1 MVVPQES
8 GVDMSMPWTGG
19 HRLPQAAAQRL
30 QQLGQRRLSL
40 VLVRSVS
47 IFLAIACLLLLAASL
62 IDFWMPL
69 SQSGR
74 RQISGWVY
82 ALLAT
87 AAVGAIAPVFR
98 RWSWVD
104 SANAVEAKVPA
115 LKNRV
120 LSAVELS
127 VDSDDPRYGSR
138 ELRDHLLQSV
148 SQQLQEVSPA
158 SVFPWKQIAR
168 WLYAC
173 LAALAL
179 FGMLCA
185 IPSLQ
190 LPQHLLRVLLPAANL
205 ARPSLATLEILLPQ
219 PSSGVVAID
228 ELLPVEVELTMPLD
242 SAESIPESIMLEWKS
257 VGQTPEQ
264 GTLTL
269 PLSDPQQIETS
280 DPAGKL
286 QHRYAALWRIDRP
299 SVTYRLVASVAETPW
314 HSLQAYPRP
323 KIEQYEID
331 VTPPD
336 YARTTLPPVIAPHAD
351 VDTVIGSKIA
361 WTLSSNRPL
370 ASASVRWID
379 TEIPSNPI
387 AMEKD
392 EQGRWKLETEATEN
406 RRFQFDLIGEEG
418 LASTFPPTYRLTARE
433 DRPPVPAWVVQP
445 MRSRTVRPHSA
456 HAMNASLV
464 DEYVVDQMEQWT
476 RVNRGP
482 WTKRPVTLDPR
493 MNQQISWDWSL
504 DEVSHQPGDL
514 IEIQLVAVDRKQQT
528 GTSSILEWVVSDAI
542 LDSTVS
548 MPTQV
553 RQSIAQQLQNLAR
566 EAQQLHEDRKAATDG
581 WNSDPKL
588 PENRDQLAG
597 QLLADARKLSERI
610 EQTRQSV
617 IEAIQQ
623 VEDPLSA
630 YELRLA
636 AESLARFQA
645 EETRAMEQAQEA
657 IDQAVPLAG
666 EDPKAPMQRAL
677 AAADQARQ
685 GLQRIEQQYR
695 KLIGHDTLSELSR
708 QLDAARRFQDSLLAD
723 SEPVGSALWQKEQQ
737 LMVDHM
743 QQLSK
748 QIEQQASFL
757 PDGPAN
763 QLRTW
768 GEWAQQW
775 SERVDDLLQR
785 EAPKDKNEEAE
796 LRKDF
801 AQRLRELEDRQMVA
815 QLHGSLPQ
823 ESLQARRDLRDAAG
837 SAADA
842 IQRANE
848 QWRQKR
854 PQQADPTEVPDATS
868 DAIDQLME
876 RRDAMLAKPQQT
888 GMLAADLGTAYR
900 AIQAALEEHQGDLEA
915 SDRAVQ
921 QIAAN
926 LRTLEADQRL
936 QEALDGV
943 EQLLQTERFAPASVE
958 ARSENPRQWD
968 DVGQAIE
975 QSSQAIRQAGLPAE
989 VADAVQAL
997 RWSPESQQIDQ
1008 KIGRRRWDREN
1019 PTTAAGDLEILRDQ
1033 LAQQSAK
1040 IQNRI
1045 EQARSQLQ
1053 QAAPTIP
1060 DLARSAAQL
1069 AQDRAEQAEEAFQ
1082 EAKRGES
1089 TAKAQQLASQRPSAA
1104 GNQAPEAQL
1113 DSALV
1118 DLAVSQDL
1126 IAPPS
1131 RSLARDADLSRQLAL
1146 AAGQQVE
1153 ESADQLAQS
1162 DSLTDPQPLQKW
1174 QEANQRA
1181 QETFEAIAEHFDRD
1195 LLAQRSTQKSDLES
1209 LADRLPSEQRD
1220 AIDEAYQKAQQL
1232 SDLAEAD
1239 PRALL
1244 KRLEEELKQNQPM
1257 REALDDI
1264 ARDLAQQSQQ
1274 SLEFAAQREKAMRA
1288 AIEQSDPRAE
1298 AKRNQLQQEL
1308 AFQADQAARV
1318 AQRLAQE
1325 AASQAASAGQANRQQ
1340 QLQQE
1345 AKNIQK
1351 AIDQARQVGGGDPI
1365 ESLVQAAQQ
1374 LSQSLEQAQPSLQDA
1389 QQGLANAAQEKK
1401 FEDDKQRQQAKAN
1414 LERSQNQWRDQDVRQ
1429 ADQSIKQREQQVR
1442 QAQSRLEQNQRTAQQ
1457 AQQRRDQAK
1466 QQADKTPD
1474 NPSLQQQ
1481 LQQAEAQLQLAQA
1494 VAQQAESIK
1503 QQEDNRLQQTR
1514 QQREQVGQPS
1524 QPLDSPN
1531 PSSELASRL
1540 TQQAA
1545 MRASQIAG
1553 TLKELLQDNGWTG
1566 QWQASQSQLAAS
1578 ANQQQAVQRSVADAA
1593 RDLDRAAAHQ
1603 KRLEQQATAD
1613 ALQQQAQAVGTTAQQ
1628 QPLQAQQQLQQ
1639 AAQSAEAQSPA
1650 ARASAPTSQNAQ
1662 QSLAQS
1668 QQAIQQRADALEQWL
1683 DQQANQ
1689 QAAQQAALQEKA
1701 AQEAAQNA
1709 AQKEAAETNGDAAS
1723 DPSASSNESSQS
1735 TEPTKGDPQ
1744 STSGEASNSSQSTAS
1759 KASNPSS
1766 ANQSDSSQS
1775 GESPTQSPLLTPQEM
1790 AQLVDQLDR
1799 QLRTPEGS
1807 VPSASPRSNSASMPS
1822 REALQRAAQQLAQ
1835 SLQQQR
1841 SAQQDSQNTSLAARP
1856 LNNQGK
1862 PTQNTTATS
1871 SSQTSSSGPQQ
1882 EGSGPGRTLAADPL
1896 EGVPLGNWSRLR
1908 EKKAAEVVESQRE
1921 MVSPKYRRQIERY
1934 FRSLSD
1940 RDGEEKR

>member
-1 MVVPQES
+1 
-8 GVDMSMPWTGG
+8 MSMPWTGG

-30 QQLGQRRLSL
+30 QQLGQRRMSL
-40 VLVRSVS
+40 VLVRSIS
-47 IFLAIACLLLLAASL
+47 IFLAIACLLLLVASL
-62 IDFWMPL
+62 IDLWVPL
-69 SQSGR
+69 SDSGR
-74 RQISGWVY
+74 WQISGWVY
-82 ALLAT
+82 ALLGI
-87 AAVGAIAPVFR
+87 AALGVIAPVFR
-98 RWSWVD
+98 RWSWTD

-138 ELRDHLLQSV
+138 DLRDHLLQSV

-158 SVFPWKQIAR
+158 TVFPWKQIAR
-168 WLYAC
+168 WLYAT
-173 LAALAL
+173 LAAITLL
-179 FGMLCA
+179 GVLCA

-190 LPQHLLRVLLPAANL
+190 LPQHLLRILLPSANL
-205 ARPSLATLEILLPQ
+205 ARPSLATLEILQPQ
-219 PSSGVVAID
+219 PNSGVVAID
-228 ELLPVEVELTMPLD
+228 ELMPVEVELTMPLD
-242 SAESIPESIMLEWKS
+242 SAESPPESIVLEWRS
-257 VGQTPEQ
+257 VGEASES

-269 PLSDPQQIETS
+269 PLSNAQ
-280 DPAGKL
+280 GKEAADAAQKL
-286 QHRYAALWRIDRP
+286 SRRYAALWRIDRP
-299 SVTYRLVASVAETPW
+299 LLNYRLVASVAETPW

-323 KIEQYEID
+323 KIEQYEIQ
-331 VTPPD
+331 VTPPE
-336 YARTTLPPVIAPHAD
+336 YARTTLPPAIAAHGD
-351 VDTVIGSKIA
+351 VDTVIGSKVA
-361 WTLSSNRPL
+361 WTLSTNRPL
-370 ASASVRWID
+370 ASASVRWVD
-379 TEIPSNPI
+379 DPIPSNSV
-387 AMEKD
+387 ALEKD
-392 EQGRWKLETEATEN
+392 EQGRWLLKTEAKEH
-406 RRFQFDLIGEEG
+406 RRFQLDLVGEEG
-418 LASTFPPTYRLTARE
+418 LESTFPPTHRLTARE
-433 DRPPVPAWVVQP
+433 DRPPVPAWVDQP

-456 HAMNASLV
+456 HAMTASLV

-482 WTKRPVTLDPR
+482 WVKRPLTLDPTK
-493 MNQQISWDWSL
+493 NPQQISWEWSL
-504 DEVSHQPGDL
+504 DEVSHLPGDL
-514 IEIQLVAVDRKQQT
+514 IEMQLVAVDRKQQT
-528 GTSSILEWVVSDAI
+528 GTSPLLEWVVSEAI

-548 MPTQV
+548 TPTQV
-553 RQSIAQQLQNLAR
+553 RQSIARELTDLAR
-566 EAQQLHEDRKAATDG
+566 ESQQLHEDRKGAADP
-581 WNSDPKL
+581 WNSDPTL
-588 PENRDQLAG
+588 PENRDRLAG
-597 QLLADARKLSERI
+597 QLLEDARKLSERI

-630 YELRLA
+630 QELRLA

-657 IDQAVPLAG
+657 IDQALPLAG

-677 AAADQARQ
+677 TAADQARQ

-695 KLIGHDTLSELSR
+695 KLIGHDTLAELSK
-708 QLDAARRFQDSLLAD
+708 QLDAARRFQESLLSE
-723 SEPVGSALWQKEQQ
+723 SEPVGSELWQREQQ

-748 QIEQQASFL
+748 QIEQQASYL

-775 SERVDDLLQR
+775 SQRVDDLLQR

-854 PQQADPTEVPDATS
+854 SQQADPTEVPDATR
-868 DAIDQLME
+868 DAIDQLMD
-876 RRDAMLAKPQQT
+876 RRDAMLVKPQQT

-900 AIQAALEEHQGDLEA
+900 AIQAALEEHQGNLEA

-936 QEALDGV
+936 KETLDGV
-943 EQLLQTERFAPASVE
+943 DQLLQTERFAPNSVE

-989 VADAVQAL
+989 VADAIQAL

-1008 KIGRRRWDREN
+1008 KIGKRRWDREN
-1019 PTTAAGDLEILRDQ
+1019 PTTAASDLEVLRDQ
-1033 LAQQSAK
+1033 LAQQAAK
-1040 IQNRI
+1040 IHNRV

-1060 DLARSAAQL
+1060 ELARSAAEL
-1069 AQDRAEQAEEAFQ
+1069 AKDRAARAEDASE
-1082 EAKRGES
+1082 EVKRGES
-1089 TAKAQQLASQRPSAA
+1089 STKGEQLASQRPSAA

-1146 AAGQQVE
+1146 AASQQVE

-1162 DSLTDPQPLQKW
+1162 DTSTDPQPLKEW
-1174 QEANQRA
+1174 QEANLRA
-1181 QETFEAIAEHFDRD
+1181 QETFEAIADHFDRD

-1209 LADRLPSEQRD
+1209 LADRLPPEQRD

-1232 SDLAEAD
+1232 SDLAQAD

-1318 AQRLAQE
+1318 AQRLTQE

-1351 AIDQARQVGGGDPI
+1351 AVEQARQVGGGDPI
-1365 ESLVQAAQQ
+1365 ESLIQAAQQ
-1374 LSQSLEQAQPSLQDA
+1374 LGQSLEQAQPSLQDA
-1389 QQGLANAAQEKK
+1389 QQGLANTSQEKK

-1442 QAQSRLEQNQRTAQQ
+1442 QAQSRLEQNQRSAQQ

-1466 QQADKTPD
+1466 QQAEKTPD

-1503 QQEDNRLQQTR
+1503 QQEENRLQQTR
-1514 QQREQVGQPS
+1514 QQREQVGQPA

-1545 MRASQIAG
+1545 TRASQIAG

-1603 KRLEQQATAD
+1603 KRLEELATAE
-1613 ALQQQAQAVGTTAQQ
+1613 ALQQQAQAVGSTAQQ

-1639 AAQSAEAQSPA
+1639 ASQSAEAQSPA

-1662 QSLAQS
+1662 QALAQS

-1683 DQQANQ
+1683 DQQASQ
-1689 QAAQQAALQEKA
+1689 QAAQKAAQQAASQENA
-1701 AQEAAQNA
+1701 SQEASSSQAP
-1709 AQKEAAETNGDAAS
+1709 TNGDAAS
-1723 DPSASSNESSQS
+1723 DPGATANQGSQS
-1735 TEPTKGDPQ
+1735 GEQ
-1744 STSGEASNSSQSTAS
+1744 ASGEPASPAAAS
-1759 KASNPSS
+1759 KASNASS
-1766 ANQSDSSQS
+1766 ANQAANSQAANS
-1775 GESPTQSPLLTPQEM
+1775 QAEPSPNQSPLLTPQEM

-1799 QLRTPEGS
+1799 QLRSPEGS
-1807 VPSASPRSNSASMPS
+1807 VPAASPLSNSALMPS

-1841 SAQQDSQNTSLAARP
+1841 SAQLDSQSSPLAARP
-1856 LNNQGK
+1856 PNSQGT
-1862 PTQNTTATS
+1862 PTQNANATA
-1871 SSQTSSSGPQQ
+1871 SSQVSSSGPQQ

-1896 EGVPLGNWSRLR
+1896 QGVPLGNWSRLR

-1934 FRSLSD
+1934 FRSLSE